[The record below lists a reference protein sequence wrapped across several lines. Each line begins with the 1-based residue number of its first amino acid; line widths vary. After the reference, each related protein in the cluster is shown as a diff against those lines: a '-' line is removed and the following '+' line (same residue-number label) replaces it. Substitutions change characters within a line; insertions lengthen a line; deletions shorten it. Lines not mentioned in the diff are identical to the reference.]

1 MISKRDIIR
10 LGLFLLLL
18 LPVAA
23 ESKAQDWVLR
33 VGGGLS
39 SHYGS
44 STRNIGAFR
53 IGAGYDIPLN
63 ALWSI
68 EPAVYYFAKGWKDKD
83 QEVPAYDDKGN
94 YVYDEDGNQVMGLM
108 NVTSNANYIEIPV
121 LLHYKWETNRDNN
134 VLFSF
139 GPYAAYGIGG
149 KTKVSGDTEQ
159 TGVKRYY
166 YDHSTF
172 GQTGMHRFDAG
183 LSIGA
188 SYRFAQQFEVGVLCD
203 LGLTRTSRQGG
214 KNMAVV
220 LTLAYRL

>member
-18 LPVAA
+18 LPVAGV
-23 ESKAQDWVLR
+23 SKAQDFVLR

-53 IGAGYDIPLN
+53 IGAGCDVPLN
-63 ALWSI
+63 AIWSI

>member
-1 MISKRDIIR
+1 MRNSGYVMK
-10 LGLFLLLL
+10 LAMCLLLL
-18 LPVAA
+18 LPVVGV
-23 ESKAQDWVLR
+23 SKAQDWVFR
-33 VGGGLS
+33 AGGGLS

-63 ALWSI
+63 AIWSI

-121 LLHYKWETNRDNN
+121 LLHYKWETNRNNN

-166 YDHSTF
+166 YDRSTF

-183 LSIGA
+183 FSIGA

-214 KNMAVV
+214 KNIAAV